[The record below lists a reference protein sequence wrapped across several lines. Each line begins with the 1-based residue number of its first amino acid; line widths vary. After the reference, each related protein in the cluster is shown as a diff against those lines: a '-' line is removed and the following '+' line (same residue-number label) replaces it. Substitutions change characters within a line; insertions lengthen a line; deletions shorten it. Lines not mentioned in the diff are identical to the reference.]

1 MRGRG
6 IVPCPFISPGS
17 RRVQGKPE
25 ARTQQDLRYYWTLR
39 VYVLLELRLPEVAV
53 TMKL

>member
-1 MRGRG
+1 M
-6 IVPCPFISPGS
+6 SPYLP
-17 RRVQGKPE
+17 RKQEVQGKPE

-39 VYVLLELRLPEVAV
+39 VYELLELRLPEVAV